1 MDIKTAIK
9 TYSAHSDALQEIERQ
24 IKVLTL
30 AKNDLASQMDEIE
43 FEVRNE
49 MLGSGLRKATISGWR
64 LNLSEAVS
72 TIVEET
78 DNLPERFWR
87 IERRPDLLKIKEA
100 LKFGETV
107 EGARLMKRQSLS
119 MKKLH

>member
-1 MDIKTAIK
+1 MDIKTALK
-9 TYSAHSDALQEIERQ
+9 TYGAHSEALQEIEHQ
-24 IKVLTL
+24 IKVLNL
-30 AKNDLASQMDEIE
+30 AKNDLTSQMDEIE

-49 MLGSGLRKATISGWR
+49 MLGSGLRKAIISGWR

-87 IERRPDLLKIKEA
+87 TERKPDLLKIKEA
-100 LKFGETV
+100 LKIGETV
-107 EGARLMKRQSLS
+107 EGARLMKRESLS
-119 MKKLH
+119 LKKLH